1 MARVKVEANHNLV
14 CPLDGHLLEI
24 STDAAL
30 CGAGH
35 RFDRAREGY
44 LNLLPVQ
51 HKASRQPGDDQAMV
65 AARRRVLDSGIF
77 APLAQSV
84 VSIVGPMISAS
95 AGQRALRVADAGCGE
110 GYYLAHLVDA
120 ARACG
125 EPGALSAA
133 GFDISKYAVRA
144 AARRT
149 DAVTWLVASNR
160 QPPFPAASID
170 VILSLFGFPH
180 WAAFETVL
188 AADGC
193 VLMADAGAGHLLEL
207 RELIYPQVQQHHPV
221 LPQEAVNRGWR
232 VKYEQIIEYPV
243 DLNSPADIAA
253 LLVMTPHAHR
263 ATHRGRTTLSGLQSL
278 RTTVSIVL
286 RVVSS
291 PIPV

>member
-1 MARVKVEANHNLV
+1 MKVEAHHNLV
-14 CPLDGHLLEI
+14 CPLDGHLLAI

-30 CGAGH
+30 CSAGH

-84 VSIVGPMISAS
+84 SSIVAPMISAS
-95 AGQRALRVADAGCGE
+95 AEHRALRVADAGCGE
-110 GYYLAHLVDA
+110 GYYLAQLVDA
-120 ARACG
+120 ARACCG
-125 EPGALSAA
+125 PGALSAA

-149 DAVTWLVASNR
+149 AEVTWLVASNR

-180 WAAFETVL
+180 WAAFEAVL

-193 VLMADAGAGHLLEL
+193 VLLADAGAGHLLEL

-221 LPQEAVNRGWR
+221 LPQAAMSRGWR
-232 VKYEQIIEYPV
+232 VKHEQIIEYPV
-243 DLNSPADIAA
+243 DLNTPADIAA

-263 ATHRGRTTLSGLQSL
+263 ATHRGRVALSGLQSL

-286 RVVSS
+286 RVMSRPTAV
-291 PIPV
+291 